1 MDIKSSDFILILQLE
16 DIHGCP
22 MRVSDTAEFKV
33 RVWTND
39 PTHFLTFN
47 KRDII
52 SDDYNDRIVIDKMQM
67 ECLHSGTIIY
77 DYDYSRWNA
86 DFSATDEKY
95 NKVKTVVTDVYWRNV
110 MNPDNPCNVVNY
122 QTIEHIYDLIEKER
136 IEREKL
142 GYYIENEYT
151 NKLADEVKRST
162 DVDIEMHK
170 IIKENKEV
178 CDNRTTEL
186 TTQLNDEIKRSTDAD
201 TAMLTKINDNL
212 SATTQITS
220 DLTGK
225 LNDEIVRA
233 KAKENEIANDL
244 ASEIERTNNFRQ
256 QIRDAVDQET
266 SRATAKETLIDGKIT
281 DEIARAKTVE
291 GDITSSLQQLKNVVK
306 EEKQRS
312 ADKDTEH
319 DNAITAE
326 TSRAQVKE
334 NEILTNLQTEVS
346 RATDAETHLTSEI
359 HDEVAR
365 AKAEEARIEGL
376 ITANTDKD
384 NETTTAINN
393 LSNKLTDE
401 ISRATE
407 KEKAIDKKVDK
418 NATDIATE
426 ITRATAKENEISKLI
441 ADNVAADAKT
451 RNDLTAEVSR
461 ATGEEA
467 RIEGITTTNANNL
480 TSEIARAKQVESD
493 ITSSLQQ
500 LKTSVKTKDDAHDD
514 AINSIDAKITAEVA
528 RSTAK
533 DDATDN
539 RLSVIEG
546 GSTTIGSIAHALSDA
561 KHYTDEEVGK
571 VKTTVTNEYTNT
583 LQSYATKAE
592 VDSRIESVIGT
603 APEALDTLGE
613 IAEKLT
619 SDSDAITAIN
629 GVLSGKANSADVY
642 TKSEIDTKVTTLSN
656 DIATETSRATNA
668 ENTLTTD
675 LAGEISRAKAKEDEI
690 LGKANTTSS
699 ELSLETLRAKNAEG
713 EINTTLNTVK
723 GDVER
728 LKTGVQSNTDSIAII
743 NSDATVN
750 GSIAHALSD
759 AKHYTDDAVTKVK
772 ADLNVSVAG
781 FETKDEVA
789 NLKATVSTKADKATT
804 YSKTEVDEKI
814 AGVDVSSQLVDY
826 AKTTDVD
833 NKIDAVKTST
843 NTELGKKL
851 DKTTYATDKLTFA
864 DKTETNNAITTV
876 TDNLTAETSRA
887 TEAENKIKSDL
898 TAEINNKVATV
909 TIEKDSTNDL
919 LYHLMVDGENSGEIN
934 IPKDQFL
941 SNVVYSSD
949 TKVITFTFETTAGT
963 TTTDVSISDLIDTYI
978 AGDGLTSVDNKFSV
992 KKDATSQAYIEVSAS
1007 GVKIVG
1013 IDEALALKADKT
1025 DVTASLANK
1034 VDTTTYTTDKTNI
1047 NNAITA
1053 VSDNLAAEVSRA
1065 TGVEDGIKAEVAL
1078 KANSADVYTASQVD
1092 EKLNVKANAA
1102 DVNTS
1107 LDNKLDKTTYA
1118 VDKATYALKS
1128 DVATEL
1134 DKKANVTDVTTELN
1148 KKANSSDVYTTAQV
1162 DEKVNVKANAADVYT
1177 KEQCDNSFMKM
1188 WQGSQSEYDAITSK
1202 DNNTLYIIS

>member
-1 MDIKSSDFILILQLE
+1 MDIKSSDFILILRLE

-22 MRVSDTAEFKV
+22 MRVSDTAEFTV

-39 PTHFLTFN
+39 PTHYLTFN
-47 KRDII
+47 RRDII
-52 SDDYNDRIVIDKMQM
+52 SDDYNDRIAIDKMQM
-67 ECLHSGTIIY
+67 ECLASGNVLY
-77 DYDYSRWNA
+77 DYDYARWNA

-110 MNPDNPCNVVNY
+110 LNPGNPCNIVNY

-136 IEREKL
+136 VEREKL

-170 IIKENKEV
+170 IIKENKET
-178 CDNRTTEL
+178 CDTRTTEL
-186 TTQLNDEIKRSTDAD
+186 TTKLDAEIKRSNDVD
-201 TAMLTKINDNL
+201 IELNKKINDNL
-212 SATTQITS
+212 SNVTETTT
-220 DLTGK
+220 DLNTR
-225 LNDEIVRA
+225 LNDEITRA
-233 KAKENEIANDL
+233 KAKENEIAEDLSGEILRAKAKENEITNDL
-244 ASEIERTNNFRQ
+244 ASEIERSRNFDQ

-266 SRATAKETLIDGKIT
+266 SRATAKETLIDSKIT

-319 DNAITAE
+319 ENAITAE
-326 TSRAQVKE
+326 VSRAQSKE

-346 RATDAETHLTSEI
+346 RATDAETHLIGEI
-359 HDEVAR
+359 HDEVSR

-401 ISRATE
+401 INRATE

-418 NATDIATE
+418 NATDIAAET
-426 ITRATAKENEISKLI
+426 TRATAKEDEISKLI

-480 TSEIARAKQVESD
+480 SSEIARAKQVEAD

-500 LKTSVKTKDDAHDD
+500 LKTTVKTKDDAHDD
-514 AINSIDAKITAEVA
+514 AINSIDAKITAEVSRA
-528 RSTAK
+528 TAK
-533 DDATDN
+533 DNATDN

-546 GSTTIGSIAHALSDA
+546 GTTTIGSIAHSLANA
-561 KHYTDEEVGK
+561 KYYTDEEVGK
-571 VKTTVTNEYTNT
+571 LKTTVTNEYTNT

-619 SDSDAITAIN
+619 TDSDAITAIN
-629 GVLSGKANSADVY
+629 GVLSGKANSDDVY
-642 TKSEIDTKVTTLSN
+642 TRDEIDTKVTTLTN
-656 DIATETSRATNA
+656 DLATETSRATNA
-668 ENTLTTD
+668 ENTLTND

-723 GDVER
+723 GDVEK
-728 LKTGVQSNTDSIAII
+728 LKTRVQSNTDSIAII
-743 NSDATVN
+743 NSDATVD
-750 GSIAHALSD
+750 GSIAHSLAD

-781 FETKDEVA
+781 FATKNELADV
-789 NLKATVSTKADKATT
+789 NATVSTKADKATT
-804 YSKTEVDEKI
+804 YTKTEVDEKI
-814 AGVDVSSQLVDY
+814 AGVDVSEQLVDY
-826 AKTTDVD
+826 AKTADVD
-833 NKIDAVKTST
+833 EKIDAVKTST

-851 DKTTYATDKLTFA
+851 DKTTYATDK
-864 DKTETNNAITTV
+864 
-876 TDNLTAETSRA
+876 
-887 TEAENKIKSDL
+887 
-898 TAEINNKVATV
+898 
-909 TIEKDSTNDL
+909 
-919 LYHLMVDGENSGEIN
+919 
-934 IPKDQFL
+934 
-941 SNVVYSSD
+941 
-949 TKVITFTFETTAGT
+949 
-963 TTTDVSISDLIDTYI
+963 
-978 AGDGLTSVDNKFSV
+978 
-992 KKDATSQAYIEVSAS
+992 
-1007 GVKIVG
+1007 
-1013 IDEALALKADKT
+1013 
-1025 DVTASLANK
+1025 
-1034 VDTTTYTTDKTNI
+1034 TNI
-1047 NNAITA
+1047 NNAIKT
-1053 VSDNLAAEVSRA
+1053 VSDNLTAEVTRA
-1065 TGVEDGIKAEVAL
+1065 TGVEDGIKEEVAK
-1078 KANSADVYTASQVD
+1078 KANSA
-1092 EKLNVKANAA
+1092 
-1102 DVNTS
+1102 
-1107 LDNKLDKTTYA
+1107 
-1118 VDKATYALKS
+1118 
-1128 DVATEL
+1128 
-1134 DKKANVTDVTTELN
+1134 
-1148 KKANSSDVYTTAQV
+1148 DVYTTAQV
-1162 DEKVNVKANAADVYT
+1162 DEKLNKKTAIKDEQGNVINEMIIDNSSTDDSVEVYT
-1177 KEQCDNSFMKM
+1177 KEQCDNRFMKM
-1188 WQGSQSEYDAITSK
+1188 WQGSQSEYDAITAK
-1202 DNNTLYIIS
+1202 DNNTLYIIK